1 MTAGQLNHTIMEDNS
16 EQASVSS
23 QASMRPLVSDN
34 GDREAGAAVEVN
46 IANDNDTS
54 VGVDGENGNEDDDPI
69 LSKYHNACQRGD
81 LEVVREMIH
90 GGQVNVSSDADRE
103 GVTGLHWA
111 AINNRLNV
119 VDFLVREGA
128 NVESKAGALEATPLH
143 WAARYGFVY
152 VVDYLLQHGAS
163 ATTTDKQGFNLLHLS
178 VNSSN
183 IMLVVYVLFFVVSKG
198 IIDIDYVDPKGRT
211 ALLWAAYQ
219 GDSLTVAALIKFNA
233 SVKIADEGG
242 FTPLHWGT
250 VKGQPHVLKYLIQDG
265 ADFFQKTNDNKDCF
279 VIAEEMSNTHSF
291 QEALRH
297 NNFDKN
303 GYPINKLVKRDDHAK
318 IITFLIPLLVLG
330 FAFFGFSH
338 LHILF
343 ALPVII
349 LLLLA
354 SNKFIKSFLLP
365 SYETKGTNSA
375 SLLKSPLIAGILFGS
390 IFWLA
395 FVWILRI
402 LPYTFTKRPLGN
414 LTFCAILCFVCYSLF
429 LLAFSD
435 PGHIGSEND
444 HEKIR
449 ETISNLLKEG
459 KFDTRSFCLETWV
472 RKPLRS
478 KYSYLNDALIL
489 RFDHYC
495 PWIYN
500 DVGLKNHKLFIFF
513 ILALELGIFSFVKV
527 CLKYFDEL
535 DMDGDCFILGDDD
548 LCSGLIGDRF
558 TFLIMTWACIQ
569 AVWIFSLVIVQLFQ
583 ITKGLT
589 NSELNALIREG
600 RRVDIDSQTH
610 NEFFNT
616 VPEGFIN
623 NKDTEE
629 EAAPPVRNNTNERI
643 STTFSGN
650 LPKPRTC
657 MGMICAVTG
666 LHQCVAII
674 KDTFGIARH
683 GSSRSTNTRS
693 LLSSISTDYGWRRNW
708 CDFWLLSDTN
718 TPLWKRIFFSP
729 PSTKALLN
737 GKEADYATLYEV
749 PNKNH
754 GSVSQLQ
761 ELQDPLSEIDD
772 MV

>member
-34 GDREAGAAVEVN
+34 GDREAGAGVEVN

-330 FAFFGFSH
+330 FAFFG
-338 LHILF
+338 
-343 ALPVII
+343 
-349 LLLLA
+349 
-354 SNKFIKSFLLP
+354 
-365 SYETKGTNSA
+365 
-375 SLLKSPLIAGILFGS
+375 
-390 IFWLA
+390 
-395 FVWILRI
+395 
-402 LPYTFTKRPLGN
+402 
-414 LTFCAILCFVCYSLF
+414 
-429 LLAFSD
+429 
-435 PGHIGSEND
+435 
-444 HEKIR
+444 
-449 ETISNLLKEG
+449 
-459 KFDTRSFCLETWV
+459 
-472 RKPLRS
+472 
-478 KYSYLNDALIL
+478 
-489 RFDHYC
+489 
-495 PWIYN
+495 
-500 DVGLKNHKLFIFF
+500 
-513 ILALELGIFSFVKV
+513 
-527 CLKYFDEL
+527 
-535 DMDGDCFILGDDD
+535 
-548 LCSGLIGDRF
+548 
-558 TFLIMTWACIQ
+558 
-569 AVWIFSLVIVQLFQ
+569 
-583 ITKGLT
+583 
-589 NSELNALIREG
+589 
-600 RRVDIDSQTH
+600 
-610 NEFFNT
+610 
-616 VPEGFIN
+616 
-623 NKDTEE
+623 
-629 EAAPPVRNNTNERI
+629 
-643 STTFSGN
+643 
-650 LPKPRTC
+650 
-657 MGMICAVTG
+657 
-666 LHQCVAII
+666 
-674 KDTFGIARH
+674 
-683 GSSRSTNTRS
+683 
-693 LLSSISTDYGWRRNW
+693 
-708 CDFWLLSDTN
+708 
-718 TPLWKRIFFSP
+718 
-729 PSTKALLN
+729 
-737 GKEADYATLYEV
+737 
-749 PNKNH
+749 
-754 GSVSQLQ
+754 
-761 ELQDPLSEIDD
+761 
-772 MV
+772 